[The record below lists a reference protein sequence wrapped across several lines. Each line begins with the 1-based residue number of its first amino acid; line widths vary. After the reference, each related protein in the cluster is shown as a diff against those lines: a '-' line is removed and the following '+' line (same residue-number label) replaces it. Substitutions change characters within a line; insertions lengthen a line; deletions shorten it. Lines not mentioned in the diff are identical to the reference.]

1 MGSCGQ
7 CTAAAAAAPVRTP
20 SAATAAP
27 RLCRTAADT
36 ALPTRKSHAHPR
48 PISAAISGSTS
59 VHGCAVRCT
68 SFCIFCSR
76 LNSNAGSHWRIVNGA
91 ASHAAR
97 GMACTASLHKDCLYR
112 SIRAASVGGL
122 RVGTIVPLCC
132 RTVHSSRAVHCAHR
146 TLTLACVRPAGRVP
160 SLTARARLRVRLC
173 VLKRACACPQ
183 RERAG
188 RTELWLKCTSAT
200 QLRSAPG
207 TAVSRMSSPIAIAPS
222 FPTSFWSANHR

>member
-112 SIRAASVGGL
+112 SIRAATVGGYV
-122 RVGTIVPLCC
+122 RV
-132 RTVHSSRAVHCAHR
+132 RAGVLSDSAQYAVEQCTAPIR
-146 TLTLACVRPAGRVP
+146 TLPLARVRPAGPVP

-173 VLKRACACPQ
+173 VLTRACACLQ
-183 RERAG
+183 RERA
-188 RTELWLKCTSAT
+188 
-200 QLRSAPG
+200 
-207 TAVSRMSSPIAIAPS
+207 
-222 FPTSFWSANHR
+222 